1 MVLLG
6 AVSTLVIA
14 ILMAATLS
22 MLLFAGR
29 AWRRSRSTRQ
39 SGPDADEALRR
50 HPAGRARQVFE
61 DESFD
66 HQGRPPRSPVG
77 PDDDPD
83 FINALEWRIRG
94 GENDPPL

>member
-14 ILMAATLS
+14 VLMAATLS

-29 AWRRSRSTRQ
+29 VWRRSRSARRP
-39 SGPDADEALRR
+39 GPGADAALRR
-50 HPAGRARQVFE
+50 HPAGRARQVFQ
-61 DESFD
+61 DEPFD
-66 HQGRPPRSPVG
+66 DPRLPPRSPVG
-77 PDDDPD
+77 PDDDPE

-94 GENDPPL
+94 GEDDPPL